1 MPKVA
6 VRRINEWDG
15 PAMLKIYSLYT
26 GTTAAPEPEPPA
38 LAEYIQRIDKYTY
51 GLGWLM
57 CEIDSVPAGFCH
69 LTEDRNASKDLF
81 SVEFQLYVKPE
92 FQRLGV
98 GRALWTLMRDMMEYG
113 SRRQVSVR
121 VDGANRE
128 ALDFFTAMGFVPSG
142 TDREKGREIQVLR
155 YELTPRDP
163 EIDRPVKPYLLDNL
177 DYERLREAAAR
188 LVRVSREK

>member
-26 GTTAAPEPEPPA
+26 GTAAAPEPEPPA

-57 CEIDSVPAGFCH
+57 CEIDSIPAGFCH
-69 LTEDRNASKDLF
+69 LTEDRNAPNNLF
-81 SVEFQLYVKPE
+81 SVELQLYVKPE

-128 ALDFFTAMGFVPSG
+128 ALDFFAAMGFVPSG

-188 LVRVSREK
+188 LVRVPEEK